1 MYYYSFFVEKFPK
14 LHVINFSDSR
24 GKSRVVELN
33 IKENMFY
40 GLQKILENLV
50 FNCYVSLS
58 IN

>member
-1 MYYYSFFVEKFPK
+1 MYHYYFFVEKFPK
-14 LHVINFSDSR
+14 VINFSDSR
-24 GKSRVVELN
+24 EKSRVVELN

-40 GLQKILENLV
+40 GLQKILENLF

>member
-1 MYYYSFFVEKFPK
+1 MYHYYFFVEKFPK
-14 LHVINFSDSR
+14 LINFSYSR
-24 GKSRVVELN
+24 EKSRVVELN

>member
-1 MYYYSFFVEKFPK
+1 MYHYYFFVEKFPK
-14 LHVINFSDSR
+14 LIYFSDSR
-24 GKSRVVELN
+24 EKSRVVELN

-50 FNCYVSLS
+50 LNCYVSLS

>member
-1 MYYYSFFVEKFPK
+1 MYHYYFFVEKFPK
-14 LHVINFSDSR
+14 LINFSDNEE
-24 GKSRVVELN
+24 KSRVVELN

-40 GLQKILENLV
+40 GLPKILENLV

>member
-1 MYYYSFFVEKFPK
+1 MYHYYFFVEKFPK
-14 LHVINFSDSR
+14 LINFSDSR
-24 GKSRVVELN
+24 EKSRVVELN

-40 GLQKILENLV
+40 GSQKILENLV